1 MEGEEEEA
9 TALLEVLPL
18 GVAEV
23 TLPEE
28 EEEDAADGDDTLP
41 LFVEED
47 TLPDELCEEA
57 DVEEVDRPRLWAP
70 ASREPKLSATIVAT
84 ARRWL
89 NRGLISLHHLKG

>member
-1 MEGEEEEA
+1 MEGEEEGA

-18 GVAEV
+18 EVAEV

-28 EEEDAADGDDTLP
+28 EEDVADEDDTLP